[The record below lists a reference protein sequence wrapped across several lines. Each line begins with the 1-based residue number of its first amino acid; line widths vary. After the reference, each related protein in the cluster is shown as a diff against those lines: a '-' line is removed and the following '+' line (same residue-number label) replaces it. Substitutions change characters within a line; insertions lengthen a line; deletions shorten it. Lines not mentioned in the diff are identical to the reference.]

1 MKEDL
6 KIYKVELPV
15 VPAVEKLSV
24 DYWFARKGA

>member
-6 KIYKVELPV
+6 KIHKVELPV

-24 DYWFARKGA
+24 DCSFARKDA